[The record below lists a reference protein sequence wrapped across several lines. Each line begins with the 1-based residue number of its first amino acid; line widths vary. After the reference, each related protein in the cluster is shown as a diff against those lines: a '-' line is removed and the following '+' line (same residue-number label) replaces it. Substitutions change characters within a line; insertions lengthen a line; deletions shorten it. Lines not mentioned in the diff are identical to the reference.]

1 MRLLDV
7 KNITKTFGGLVAV
20 DSLTFHVDE
29 KQIVSIIGPN
39 GAGKT
44 TTFNMITG
52 VYKLDNGEIWFD
64 GQPIHSRTPQE
75 IVKAGIARTFQNIRL
90 FKSMRV
96 IENVLIGYHIN
107 DNYKLFDAMFRT
119 KKYREEERK
128 AHQRCVDI
136 LESMD
141 LAQYIDQDAKNLPYG
156 LQRKIEI
163 ARAIA
168 TNARLLILDEPAAG
182 MNPQESESLMEFIFS
197 LRDAGY
203 TILLI
208 EHDMSLVMNI
218 SDYIYVCE
226 FGKLIAEGTPDEVAN
241 NPRVIEAY
249 LGKGGV
255 NENEG

>member
-1 MRLLDV
+1 MALLDV
-7 KNITKTFGGLVAV
+7 RQITKTFGGLVAV
-20 DSLTFHVDE
+20 DNLTFRVDE

-52 VYKLDNGEIWFD
+52 AYRLDGGEIYFD
-64 GQPIHSRTPQE
+64 GQPIHTKSSQQ

-96 IENVLIGYHIN
+96 IENVLIGCHIHTS
-107 DNYKLFDAMFRT
+107 YGFFDAVFRT
-119 KKYREEERK
+119 PRFREAERR
-128 AHQRCVDI
+128 AHQRCVEI
-136 LESMD
+136 LESLD
-141 LAQYIDQDAKNLPYG
+141 LAQYMDEDAKNLPYG

-168 TNARLLILDEPAAG
+168 TDAKLLILDEPAAG
-182 MNPQESESLMEFIFS
+182 MNPQESEALMDFIFS

-226 FGKLIAEGTPDEVAN
+226 FGKLIAEGTPDQVASDS
-241 NPRVIEAY
+241 RVIEAY
-249 LGKGGV
+249 LGKGGAY
-255 NENEG
+255 E